1 MHAVRGESDTPAH
14 GILGGMAKEQKTPA
28 KKEPGRIRQMV
39 QIYRTTKVQDRNLPY
54 IMLLCF
60 IAPILVAVLLAF
72 LLNNSIFGWIMWPL
86 TGILVGLLIA
96 MIVLGRRAE
105 AVAYRQIEG
114 KPGAVGAVVQGA
126 LRRSWRGSEVP
137 IAITRNQDAI
147 YRVIGRGGVVLI
159 AEGSA
164 QRTKRLLI
172 DEERKVKRVLP
183 NVKITQLYVG
193 TDEGGI
199 PVSKLNRSLAKIK
212 PTLRRNEVQAV
223 FNRLSS
229 LQGTPVGIPKGI
241 DPNKVRAQR
250 PR

>member
-1 MHAVRGESDTPAH
+1 
-14 GILGGMAKEQKTPA
+14 MAKEQKTPA

-60 IAPILVAVLLAF
+60 IAPILVSVLLAF

-86 TGILVGLLIA
+86 TGVLVGLLIA

-137 IAITRNQDAI
+137 IAITRSQDAI
-147 YRVIGRGGVVLI
+147 YRVVGRGGVVLI

-164 QRTKRLLI
+164 QRTKRLLA

-193 TDEGGI
+193 TEEGGL
-199 PVSKLNRSLAKIK
+199 PVAKLNRSLAKIK

-229 LQGTPVGIPKGI
+229 LQNSPVGIPKGI